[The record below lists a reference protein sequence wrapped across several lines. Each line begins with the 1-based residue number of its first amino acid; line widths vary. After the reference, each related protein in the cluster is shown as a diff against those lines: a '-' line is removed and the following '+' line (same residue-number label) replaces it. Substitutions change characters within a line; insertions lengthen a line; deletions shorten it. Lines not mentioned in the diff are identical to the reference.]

1 MRLPDAGGG
10 HVDGL
15 FVPPFPDPHPR
26 KSSLFWRFVRGWN
39 SWIHVLFQK
48 SYTMKMGEIRTPGLH
63 MYIANELSLVK
74 RIMGDWR
81 GFPKHHLL
89 VRTLGPAI
97 GNSVFS
103 ANGDDWATQRAM
115 INPAFQQAAL
125 GRTFAMMRD
134 AADALATRIGGMD
147 LSRPVDVDPLMT
159 HVAADVIFRTL
170 FSLPLG
176 AADAR
181 RIHRAFHRFQRHAQ
195 SASMLRFYRMP
206 SLGFFGRSR
215 RAAHDIHAVF
225 ADIVRGR
232 LDTYRATGDAGPDD
246 ILAALMA
253 ARHPETGAPFTFVD
267 LMGQVSTI
275 FLAGHETSASALS
288 WALYCLAGDQPT
300 QQQAFQEVLALAGDA
315 PLQHD
320 MLRHLSGIR
329 NIFRE
334 ALRLYPPVAF
344 MPREVVCPT
353 RMRDKDLAPGAMLV
367 VSPWLIQRNPD
378 HWPCPHAF
386 QPDRF
391 DDPGNKA
398 RMREAWLPFGA
409 GPRVCVGAGFATQEA
424 VIVLATL
431 LRAFHL
437 RPVPG
442 NPPEPVS
449 RLTLRPR
456 HGVRL
461 YLTARQNVTAAA

>member
-1 MRLPDAGGG
+1 MRLPDIGGR

-15 FVPPFPDPHPR
+15 FTPPFPDPHPK

-74 RIMGDWR
+74 RIMSDWR

-103 ANGDDWATQRAM
+103 ANGDDWATQREM

-125 GRTFAMMRD
+125 SRTFPMMRD
-134 AADALATRIGGMD
+134 AADALATRIAALD

-170 FSLPLG
+170 FSVPLG
-176 AADAR
+176 EQDAR
-181 RIHRAFHRFQRHAQ
+181 RIHNGFNRFQRHAQ

-206 SLGFFGRSR
+206 AFGFFGRSR
-215 RAAHDIHAVF
+215 SAAADIHAVF
-225 ADIVRGR
+225 APIVEQRIGA
-232 LDTYRATGDAGPDD
+232 YATNCDEAPND

-253 ARHPETGAPFTFVD
+253 ARHPETGEPFSLPE

-288 WALYCLAGDQPT
+288 WALYCLAGDPDT
-300 QQQAFQEVLALAGDA
+300 QRLARDEVFFVAKERPFEAE
-315 PLQHD
+315 
-320 MLRHLSGIR
+320 MLRRLPVIR
-329 NIFRE
+329 NVFRE
-334 ALRLYPPVAF
+334 TLRLYPPVAF
-344 MPREVVCPT
+344 MPREVSCPT
-353 RMRDKDLAPGAMLV
+353 QMRDKQLEEGAMLV
-367 VSPWLIQRNPD
+367 VSPWLIQRNPE
-378 HWPCPHAF
+378 HWHCPHAF
-386 QPDRF
+386 NPSRF
-391 DDPGNKA
+391 DNPENKA
-398 RMREAWLPFGA
+398 KVREAWLPFGA

-424 VIVLATL
+424 AIVLATV
-431 LRAFHL
+431 LRRFDL
-437 RPVPG
+437 TLVPG
-442 NPPEPVS
+442 DVPEPVS
-449 RLTLRPR
+449 RLTLRPKS
-456 HGVRL
+456 GIRL
-461 YLTARQNVTAAA
+461 HFAPR

>member
-1 MRLPDAGGG
+1 MGLPNIGGE

-15 FVPPFPDPHPR
+15 FVPPFPDPHPK

-103 ANGDDWATQRAM
+103 ANGGDWATQREM
-115 INPAFQQAAL
+115 INPAFQHAAL
-125 GRTFAMMRD
+125 GRTFPMMRD
-134 AADALATRIGGMD
+134 AADALVARIHALDLTRPID
-147 LSRPVDVDPLMT
+147 IDPLMT

-176 AADAR
+176 DADAW
-181 RIHRAFHRFQRHAQ
+181 RIHDAFNRFQRHAQ
-195 SASMLRFYRMP
+195 SASMLRFYRLP
-206 SLGFFGRSR
+206 SLGFFGRSQ
-215 RAAHDIHAVF
+215 RAAADIHAVF
-225 ADIVRGR
+225 AHIVQQR
-232 LDTYRATGDAGPDD
+232 LDAYRATGDSGPDD

-253 ARHPETGAPFTFVD
+253 ARHPTTGAPFSISE

-288 WALYCLAGDQPT
+288 WALYCLAGDPGT
-300 QQQAFQEVLALAGDA
+300 QRAARDEVLSVAGEQTLEA
-315 PLQHD
+315 E
-320 MLRHLSGIR
+320 MLRRLPMLR

-334 ALRLYPPVAF
+334 TLRLYPPVAF
-344 MPREVVCPT
+344 MPREVSCPT
-353 RMRDKDLAPGAMLV
+353 HMRDKKLEPGAMVV
-367 VSPWLIQRNPD
+367 VSPWLVQRNPE

-386 QPDRF
+386 NPSRF
-391 DDPGNKA
+391 DDPENRAKV
-398 RMREAWLPFGA
+398 REAWLPFGA
-409 GPRVCVGAGFATQEA
+409 GPRICVGAGFATQEA
-424 VIVLATL
+424 SVVLATL
-431 LRAFHL
+431 LRAFSI
-437 RPVPG
+437 RAVPG
-442 NPPEPVS
+442 AAPEPVS
-449 RLTLRPR
+449 RLTLRPKR
-456 HGVRL
+456 GVKL
-461 YLTARQNVTAAA
+461 YLADR